1 MRRCGGARRLPVKG
15 NGVETGGVGKVSH
28 KGMSGIRAGSKGPRP
43 RLKAARGA
51 LMNLGKMPHYN
62 VNLLKSRELY
72 WRPPRVCDKDIA
84 C

>member
-1 MRRCGGARRLPVKG
+1 
-15 NGVETGGVGKVSH
+15 
-28 KGMSGIRAGSKGPRP
+28 MSGIRAGSKGPRP
-43 RLKAARGA
+43 RVKAALGA

-72 WRPPRVCDKDIA
+72 WRPPGVCDNDIA